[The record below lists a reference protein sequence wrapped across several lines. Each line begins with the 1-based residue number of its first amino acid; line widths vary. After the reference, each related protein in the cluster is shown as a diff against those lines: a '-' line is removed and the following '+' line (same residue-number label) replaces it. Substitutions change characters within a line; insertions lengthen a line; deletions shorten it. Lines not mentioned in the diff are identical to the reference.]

1 VKKMYKTLTR
11 LSLLLLSLVIFSFTM
26 ADKVYSK
33 IDPETVVGV
42 WLLDDAQGKVA
53 VDSSKNAYDGK
64 ITGGQWVAGK
74 FGKALEF
81 DGKTDNVEVVDAKE
95 LDAIPQITV
104 VCWVNY
110 AKEPPQNYAPVG
122 KEPLYRFIIGKGGSG
137 HFVVA
142 TAANGWYSAGTVA
155 SGAGITQGEWHH
167 LAGIYD
173 GNKVRFYVDGK
184 LAGEGPQ
191 NIAGDILD
199 NAAGFTI
206 AKTTANNV
214 DFFAGVIDDIAVFKI
229 AISEEDIKNI
239 IAVGL
244 ANAIAGKAMV
254 SDHGKLSATWASIKL
269 SIYK

>member
-1 VKKMYKTLTR
+1 MYRTLTR
-11 LSLLLLSLVIFSFTM
+11 LSLLLLCLVVFCFMMVDRS
-26 ADKVYSK
+26 YSK

-42 WLLDDAQGKVA
+42 WLLDDGQGKTA

-81 DGKTDNVEVVDAKE
+81 DGKTDNVEVPDAKE

-110 AKEPPQNYAPVG
+110 GKEPPQNYAPVG

-137 HFVVA
+137 HFVAA

-155 SGAGITQGEWHH
+155 SGAGITPGEWHH
-167 LAGIYD
+167 LAGTYD

-191 NIAGDILD
+191 NIAGDLLD
-199 NAAGFTI
+199 NGAGFTI

-214 DFFAGVIDDIAVFKI
+214 DFFAGVIDDIAVFKV

-239 IAVGL
+239 MAVGL
-244 ANAIAGKAMV
+244 ANAIAGKAAV
-254 SDHGKLSATWASIKL
+254 SDHGKLSSTWASIKL
-269 SIYK
+269 NSDE